1 VELAPLA
8 LGFVPENPRFVP
20 PRDVTVPGPLNLGWF
35 SGSSVSVPARGAGIL
50 TLAVLALLH
59 AGAAAGIDPAIP
71 PSQYGHDAWTSDSG
85 LPQNSVFAIAQTSDG
100 YLWLGTQEGLV
111 RFDGV
116 RFTIFD
122 TRNTPELPDDWVQAL
137 AAARD
142 GSLWIGTVSGLVHM
156 HDRKFETLAEGGIDR
171 AQVGAL
177 YEDSRGAIWA
187 GSNLGAT
194 RIAGKS
200 VRTFTDC
207 DGLSGPVV
215 RSIGEDS
222 SGALWV
228 GGQWGAARL
237 EAERFVPWTVSDGFP
252 GAALAIVPDPEGGM
266 WVGTGRGLAH
276 VDGLA
281 TTLYGEGTALMNTLV
296 RALRRDADGNLW
308 LATDGGIFRFREG
321 RFVRHG
327 ASDGLSSDR
336 ILSLAE
342 DREGSLWV
350 GTSDGG
356 LDRVQARRMTMFAE
370 REGLSE
376 DKLWAVLEDRRGNL
390 WAGTADGVLSR
401 RPPGKD
407 RFERFAVLGAA
418 VLAIAEGADGALWI
432 GTRGAG
438 LVRLEGKNEKR
449 YTMKDGL
456 SGNAIASVLVDQ
468 KGVVWAGTM
477 AAGLNRFEGGRFVT
491 YRARDGLAS
500 DAIFSLFEDRAGA
513 VWISTF
519 GGGVSRFADGKFRT
533 FTTRDGLA
541 HDVVTSTYQDGDGT
555 YWFSTRGGLSRY
567 RDGRF
572 TTFRQKEGVFHDAP
586 QKVFED
592 GRGYLWLTS
601 NRGVFRISQAELA
614 AAAKSP
620 GRINDR
626 VTFSTATR
634 MVPVECNGT
643 EHGAWRDRDGRL
655 WFATV
660 KGLAMVDPDRIQLN
674 PVPPT
679 VVIEQVVSGG
689 ARLDAPDRIALPPGS
704 DKLEFGYTA
713 LSFRSPQA
721 VRFRYRLEGF
731 ERDWV
736 DAGTRRR
743 AFYTNLPP
751 GHYRFHVLA
760 ANEDGVWSR
769 AGASLDIGLARHF
782 YQTAWFRAAAL
793 LCAAFAVVF
802 GYRLRVRRLEARER
816 LRTALVEAQLD
827 ALQFQLRPHFLFNT
841 LNSIMPLIGKDPER
855 ARQMVVRLG
864 DLLRLSLR
872 SEDTPLVT
880 LEQEIAILEKYL
892 SIEKVRFRDRLDVE
906 IAIEPGVAAANVPS
920 FLLQPLVENAIKH
933 GLAGRAGRGCIS
945 IVAGADRG
953 QLAIRLRDNGPGPRH
968 DYDESSGIG
977 LRNTRRRLEAL
988 YPGAHLLELAPAP
1001 EGGCDVRLRIPLTLA
1016 HLALRRSAPDAPA
1029 RIPQAS

>member
-1 VELAPLA
+1 MPVRGLRLSATALA
-8 LGFVPENPRFVP
+8 L
-20 PRDVTVPGPLNLGWF
+20 
-35 SGSSVSVPARGAGIL
+35 
-50 TLAVLALLH
+50 ALC

-85 LPQNSVFAIAQTSDG
+85 LPQNSVTAIAQTPDG

-116 RFTIFD
+116 RFTVFD
-122 TRNTPELPDDWVQAL
+122 TRNTPALSDDWVQAL
-137 AAARD
+137 LAARD
-142 GSLWIGTVSGLVHM
+142 GSLWIGTVSGLVRM
-156 HDRKFETLAEGGIDR
+156 RGKRFETLSVGGIDR

-177 YEDSRGAIWA
+177 FEDSRGRIWA

-194 RIAGKS
+194 RIEEAS
-200 VRTFTDC
+200 VKTFTDC
-207 DGLSGPVV
+207 DGLPGPVV

-237 EAERFVPWTVSDGFP
+237 DGERFVPWTVADGFP
-252 GAALAIVPDPEGGM
+252 GAALAILADPEGGM

-281 TTLYGEGTALMNTLV
+281 TTLYGEGTALMSSLV
-296 RALRRDADGNLW
+296 RALHRDVDGSLW

-321 RFVRHG
+321 RFLRHG

-336 ILSLAE
+336 ILALAE

-356 LDRVQARRMTMFAE
+356 LDRVQARRMTMYAE

-376 DKLWAVLEDRRGNL
+376 DKLWAVLEDSRGNL

-401 RPPGKD
+401 RPPGKE

-418 VLAIAEGADGALWI
+418 VQAIAEGPDGALWI

-438 LVRLEGKNEKR
+438 LVRLEGRAQKR
-449 YTMKDGL
+449 FTMSDGL
-456 SGNAIASVLVDQ
+456 SGNAIASVLVDRR
-468 KGVVWAGTM
+468 GVVWAGTM

-500 DAIFSLFEDRAGA
+500 DAIFSLFEDRGGA
-513 VWISTF
+513 LWISTF
-519 GGGVSRFADGKFRT
+519 GGGVSRLDDGRIRT

-541 HDVVTSTYQDGDGT
+541 HDVVTSTYQDADGT

-586 QKVFED
+586 QKVIED

-601 NRGVFRISQAELA
+601 NRGVFRVSLAELS
-614 AAAKSP
+614 AAAKEP

-643 EHGAWRDRDGRL
+643 EHGAWRDHDGRL

-660 KGLAMVDPDRIQLN
+660 KGLAMADPARILLN

-679 VVIEQVVSGG
+679 VVIEQVVSAGTH
-689 ARLDAPDRIALPPGS
+689 LDAPERIVLPPGS
-704 DKLEFGYTA
+704 DKVEFGYTA

-743 AFYTNLPP
+743 AYYTNLPP

-769 AGASLDIGLARHF
+769 TGASLDIALARHF
-782 YQTAWFRAAAL
+782 YQTSWFRVAAL
-793 LCAAFAVVF
+793 LCAAFAVTL

-906 IAIEPGVAAANVPS
+906 IKIEPGVAAANVPS

-953 QLAIRLRDNGPGPRH
+953 QLSIRLRDNGPGPRH

-1016 HLALRRSAPDAPA
+1016 HLALRQAAADAPT